1 MTKNTILHRVVP
13 VVGALA
19 LGGGIGAGVYAGLSG
34 GSSGSTTTTTAAPAT
49 STVQPASA
57 TTSSLTQIYKE
68 ATPGVVDITV
78 TEAAAGSG
86 FGFGRQ
92 SSQAEGTG
100 FVFDSK
106 GDIVTA
112 AHVVDG
118 ASSIK
123 VTFTTR
129 PTPP

>member
-1 MTKNTILHRVVP
+1 MDSLRSSHPAPNHFRFHGGHKGTTGSREQVTKNTILHRVVP

-78 TEAAAGSG
+78 TEAA
-86 FGFGRQ
+86 
-92 SSQAEGTG
+92 SSNG
-100 FVFDSK
+100 
-106 GDIVTA
+106 
-112 AHVVDG
+112 
-118 ASSIK
+118 
-123 VTFTTR
+123 
-129 PTPP
+129 